1 MPKVKVQIRRFRSRP
16 VARIKLPFPV
26 APRLRLALLAR
37 GPRFESVEP
46 FTPKRW
52 VELES
57 YRPRVLIGRAAELQR
72 LAEHVELGMLDLDCV
87 DHAIVVLTHYGGKP
101 ISDVLRVALWQRFG
115 VPIYELYIG
124 PDGSLLAS
132 ECAAHEGWHL
142 EPGTQF
148 ALLDD
153 ELILDSEGNFG
164 LRTGLTGSLESTP
177 CACGRAGERL
187 LDLEAVSREEPR
199 RHLAASA

>member
-16 VARIKLPFPV
+16 VARIKLPFPT
-26 APRLRLALLAR
+26 APKLRLAQLSR

-46 FTPKRW
+46 FKPKRW

-57 YRPRVLIGRAAELQR
+57 YRPRVLIGRAADLQR
-72 LAEHVELGMLDLDCV
+72 LGEHVELGMIELESV
-87 DHAIVVLTHYGGKP
+87 DHAIVVLTYYGSQP
-101 ISDVLRVALWQRFG
+101 ITDVLRVMLWQRFG
-115 VPIYELYIG
+115 VPIYELYLG
-124 PDGSLLAS
+124 PDESLLAS

-142 EPGTQF
+142 EPGTQL
-148 ALLDD
+148 AMLDD
-153 ELILDSEGNFG
+153 ELILDSEGNYG

-187 LDLEAVSREEPR
+187 LDVEAVSRQEPR
-199 RHLAASA
+199 RRLAASA